1 MPSTNHSLILSPPS
15 WVRDDLGAPT
25 GYGVRIGVIDSGWD
39 RTQRVKQV
47 FDGVGLV
54 DPEEDLALQHTDDYH
69 DRIGHGTACTDLILR
84 IAPDATIYPIR
95 VFGERLETSVPTLRA
110 ALQWAVEQELHVVN
124 ISLGTLRED
133 ALHPLYA
140 ACEAARRHGLIIVAA
155 TRTGNTWS
163 YPALFDNVISV
174 GMADFDSPFAY
185 HYRPDHSI
193 ECLAKGRQQR
203 VRFLGGV
210 ETVVSG
216 TSFAAPNITGLVALF
231 LESYPK
237 ARLYDVRRLL
247 AQYAIPTDAYAG
259 PQS

>member
-1 MPSTNHSLILSPPS
+1 MPSTNHTAICPHAPPS

-39 RTQRVKQV
+39 RTQVVKQV
-47 FDGVGLV
+47 FSGVGLV
-54 DPEEDLALQHTDDYH
+54 DPEDDLALRHTNDYH

-84 IAPDATIYPIR
+84 IAPDVTIHPIR
-95 VFGERLETSVPTLRA
+95 IFGERLETSMPTLRA
-110 ALQWAVEQELHVVN
+110 ALRWAVEQQLHVVN
-124 ISLGTLRED
+124 ISLGTLRDD
-133 ALHPLYA
+133 ALRPLYA
-140 ACEAARRHGLIIVAA
+140 ACEVARRQGLIIVAA

-163 YPALFDNVISV
+163 YPAVFDNVISV
-174 GMADFDSPFAY
+174 GIAGLDSPFSY
-185 HYRPDHSI
+185 LYRPGHSI
-193 ECLAKGRQQR
+193 ECLAKGLEQR

-231 LESYPK
+231 LERYPR

-247 AQYAIPTDAYAG
+247 AQYALPMDAYAAY
-259 PQS
+259 